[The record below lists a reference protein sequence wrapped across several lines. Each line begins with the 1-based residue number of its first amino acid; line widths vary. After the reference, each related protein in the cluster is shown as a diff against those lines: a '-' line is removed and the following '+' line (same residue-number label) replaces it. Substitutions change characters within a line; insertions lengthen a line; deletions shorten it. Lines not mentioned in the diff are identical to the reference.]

1 MEERGDVMIY
11 DTILKLKRLIKIF
24 FCKHHYE
31 YIVVKD
37 LMGFEKFHYYK
48 CTKCNRQRDEMP

>member
-1 MEERGDVMIY
+1 MIY
-11 DTILKLKRLIKIF
+11 DTILKIKRLIKIF
-24 FCKHHYE
+24 FCKHQYE
-31 YIVVKD
+31 YVVVKD